1 MHILRIGVQI
11 ILISPK
17 ARLVLADGRTVIA
30 NDTENE
36 DLFWGI
42 RGGGSNFGVCTE
54 FVFRL
59 HEQRRTVY
67 AGKLIFPEP
76 LIEVALKTAEAW
88 MAKGPS
94 EKASM
99 MMAMARSP
107 APPRAV
113 RNLTTVS
120 VAMSDY
126 DII

>member
-30 NDTENE
+30 NDTKNE

-59 HEQRRTVY
+59 HEQRPTVY
-67 AGKLIFPEP
+67 SGILIYPPPLVDQVLKATEEWWKGKPSPDTCLLQAI
-76 LIEVALKTAEAW
+76 TR
-88 MAKGPS
+88 GP
-94 EKASM
+94 
-99 MMAMARSP
+99 
-107 APPRAV
+107 PPDFSVCSSDAV
-113 RNLTTVS
+113 RVLLS
-120 VAMSDY
+120 
-126 DII
+126 